1 MKIKICGITKPQ
13 EARYLNEAGADY
25 AGFVFF
31 AKSKR
36 NVTVDEALAIQAEL
50 HPSIKRVAVTVAPDR
65 RLVERIEDAGFDILQ
80 VHQSID
86 REILE
91 HVHIPVWFAVNIADE
106 VQLTEKIKF
115 LEELPD
121 VLFGKIEAIVV
132 DGADY
137 GSGKTFDWQQSEG
150 IRGRRPFAGRKFVL
164 AGGLNEEN
172 VTEGIRRF
180 QPDIVDV
187 SSGVEG
193 MDGKDQDKINGFIR
207 KVRDYE

>member
-1 MKIKICGITKPQ
+1 MKVKICGITKPQ

-25 AGFVFF
+25 AGF
-31 AKSKR
+31 
-36 NVTVDEALAIQAEL
+36 
-50 HPSIKRVAVTVAPDR
+50 
-65 RLVERIEDAGFDILQ
+65 DILQ

-91 HVHIPVWFAVNIADE
+91 HVHIPVCFAVNIADE

-121 VLFGKIEAIVV
+121 VLFDKIEAFVV

-150 IRGRRPFAGRKFVL
+150 IRDRAFFAGRKFVL

-193 MDGKDQDKINGFIR
+193 TDGKDQDKINGFIR

>member
-1 MKIKICGITKPQ
+1 MKVKICGITKPR
-13 EARYLNEAGADY
+13 EAGYLNEAGADY

-36 NVTVDEALAIQAEL
+36 NVTVDEAIAIQEEL
-50 HPSIKRVAVTVAPDR
+50 NPSIKRVAVTVAPDR
-65 RLVERIEDAGFDILQ
+65 GLVERIEDAGFHILQ

-91 HVHIPVWFAVNIADE
+91 QVHVPVWFAVNIADE
-106 VQLTEKIKF
+106 VQLEEKIKF
-115 LEELPD
+115 LECLPEA
-121 VLFGKIEAIVV
+121 LSNKIEAIVV

-150 IRGRRPFAGRKFVL
+150 IRDRAAFAGRKFVL

-172 VTEGIRRF
+172 VAEGIRRF
-180 QPDIVDV
+180 RPDIVDV

-193 MDGKDQDKINGFIR
+193 TDGKNQDKINGFIR

>member
-1 MKIKICGITKPQ
+1 MKIKICGITKLQ

-65 RLVERIEDAGFDILQ
+65 RLVERIKDAGFDILQ

-121 VLFGKIEAIVV
+121 VLFGKIEVV

-150 IRGRRPFAGRKFVL
+150 IRGRRTFAGRKFVL

>member
-1 MKIKICGITKPQ
+1 MKVKICGITKPQ

-50 HPSIKRVAVTVAPDR
+50 HPPIKRVAITVAPDR

-121 VLFGKIEAIVV
+121 VLFDKIEAFVV

-150 IRGRRPFAGRKFVL
+150 IRDRAFFAGRKFVL

-187 SSGVEG
+187 SSSVEG
-193 MDGKDQDKINGFIR
+193 TDGKDQDKINGFIR

>member
-1 MKIKICGITKPQ
+1 MKVKICGITKPQ

-50 HPSIKRVAVTVAPDR
+50 HPPIKRVAITVAPDR

-121 VLFGKIEAIVV
+121 VLFDKIEAFVV

-137 GSGKTFDWQQSEG
+137 GSGKTFDWD
-150 IRGRRPFAGRKFVL
+150 ILKNIPHDNKLFLL
-164 AGGLNEEN
+164 AGGLDCSN
-172 VTEGIRRF
+172 VLDAIKIIN
-180 QPDIVDV
+180 PDIVDV
-187 SSGVEG
+187 SSGVENETTT
-193 MDGKDQDKINGFIR
+193 GKSREKISGFITAVR
-207 KVRDYE
+207 KSI

>member
-1 MKIKICGITKPQ
+1 M
-13 EARYLNEAGADY
+13 
-25 AGFVFF
+25 
-31 AKSKR
+31 
-36 NVTVDEALAIQAEL
+36 
-50 HPSIKRVAVTVAPDR
+50 
-65 RLVERIEDAGFDILQ
+65 Q
-80 VHQSID
+80 VHQLID

-121 VLFGKIEAIVV
+121 VLFDKIEAIVV

-150 IRGRRPFAGRKFVL
+150 IRDRAFFAGRKFVL

-193 MDGKDQDKINGFIR
+193 MDGKDQDKVNGFIR